1 MTAGARN
8 KRVTL
13 LQRVTTV
20 GAEGEPVDTWI
31 PAASVWAEVRPLS
44 AIERLQA
51 GQLQEQVSHA
61 VTILWRSDV
70 THESR
75 LQFGD
80 RVLDVLTVEDRTEG
94 KVELDLRCQEIED

>member
-1 MTAGARN
+1 MTAGSRN

-20 GAEGEPVDTWI
+20 GGEGEPVDTWI
-31 PAASVWAEVRPLS
+31 PAGTAWAEIRPLS

-51 GQLQEQVSHA
+51 AQLQEQVTHA

-75 LQFGD
+75 LQYGD
-80 RVLDVLTVEDRTEG
+80 RMLDVLTAEDRTES